1 MTLGR
6 RLSLLGKWTR
16 VRLLIYLRTPRAA
29 FFTFIFPLILLLLL
43 NSTSSGQEVTS
54 TASGEQVAFATY
66 FTPSIAIFALI
77 TGCYTGTIFAVSTAR
92 DRGILK
98 RIAGTPLPAPVF
110 LGCVGDLDD
119 HHRLLLGGPSDR
131 RRDDLLRRRDRSG
144 TDSGGGGHDP
154 RRRPLSQLARP
165 RGRDLRSQGGVGAGR
180 VQPHDVP
187 DPVPIGRVLPD
198 RATRPQWI
206 QTVANIFPVAHL
218 IDAFTACFDPAT
230 TGSGFT
236 GDLWNPLIWTAVGLF
251 VATRRFRVEMTAAG
265 GDRRRAATA

>member
-1 MTLGR
+1 
-6 RLSLLGKWTR
+6 

-54 TASGEQVAFATY
+54 TASGEKVAFATY

-110 LGCVGDLDD
+110 LGSWAATTIITGFCSVVFLIIVGMVFFDVAIDPGLIPAAIVTI
-119 HHRLLLGGPSDR
+119 LVGGLCLSSLGLAVVTFVRKAESAPAVAN
-131 RRDDLLRRRDRSG
+131 LTMFPILFLSG
-144 TDSGGGGHDP
+144 
-154 RRRPLSQLARP
+154 
-165 RGRDLRSQGGVGAGR
+165 VFF
-180 VQPHDVP
+180 
-187 DPVPIGRVLPD
+187 PIGD
-198 RATRPQWI
+198 APQWI

-218 IDAFTACFDPAT
+218 IDSFTACFDPAT
-230 TGSGFT
+230 TGTGFT

-265 GDRRRAATA
+265 GDRHRAVTA